1 MGGWM
6 SRRSVNIDRTEL
18 LSRESNNPDAT
29 QLAFNW
35 AMSVCNVALASPK
48 SIRVLSL

>member
-1 MGGWM
+1 MNRGNQSALPG
-6 SRRSVNIDRTEL
+6 RSSI
-18 LSRESNNPDAT
+18 SRESNNPDAT

-35 AMSVCNVALASPK
+35 AMSVCNEALASPK

>member
-1 MGGWM
+1 M
-6 SRRSVNIDRTEL
+6 SRQSVNIDRMEL
-18 LSRESNNPDAT
+18 LSGESNNPDAT

-35 AMSVCNVALASPK
+35 AMSVCTEAFASPK